1 MNHAARSAAPALAV
15 ALLVASCTGSPN
27 AGVSPHTPATAQ
39 AGLNGL
45 SAADLQAIIDS
56 ADLPTPNAH
65 DATADKCPK
74 LGCVGA
80 VDSDIVSILKFDASG
95 PAQVYAGSISNS
107 YQVEDAVLV
116 FAATVTEQQKSAY
129 EQAVKRAII

>member
-1 MNHAARSAAPALAV
+1 MNHAARSAALALAV
-15 ALLVASCTGSPN
+15 ALLVASCAGSSN
-27 AGVSPHTPATAQ
+27 AGVTSHTPATAK
-39 AGLNGL
+39 AVLNGL

-80 VDSDIVSILKFDASG
+80 VDSDTVSILKFDGSG

-107 YQVEDAVLV
+107 CQVEDVVLL
-116 FAATVTEQQKSAY
+116 FAATVTEQQKPAY
-129 EQAVKRAII
+129 EQAVKRAIM